1 MGTLCLT
8 TKGKRKKIYF
18 NVRIAPRLHAM
29 IEDLEILLGEDFT
42 FALEWILI
50 DWEKHRYLSE
60 KERLLRLAAIRYE
73 VFKQEA
79 HRRSPP

>member
-1 MGTLCLT
+1 VGTLCLT

-50 DWEKHRYLSE
+50 DWEKNRYLIE
-60 KERLLRLAAIRYE
+60 KERLLRLEAIRYE
-73 VFKQEA
+73 VFKREA
-79 HRRSPP
+79 NRKTT